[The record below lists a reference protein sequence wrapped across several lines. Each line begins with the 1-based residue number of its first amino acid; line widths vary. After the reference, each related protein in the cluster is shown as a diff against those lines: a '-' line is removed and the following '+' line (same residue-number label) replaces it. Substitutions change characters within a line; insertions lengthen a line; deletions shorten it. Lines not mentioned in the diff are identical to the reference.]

1 MTGEDGLAEFKY
13 VPQGE
18 IGFAEYMPP
27 TGYASDRTPQYA
39 TFTDSGVFDG
49 DKVGELPD
57 SVVASDGAVIGL
69 RFADD
74 ELKLSVSKRDVTN
87 SDELPGN
94 VLSVY
99 EAVTEGTVGSDGV
112 ITDSDYGTLIDS
124 WISSSEPHLM
134 ELLPCGSYILKEE
147 QAIDGFT
154 IAEDVKFQ
162 LNDTGMVQQVTMYNE
177 HEVAVADELV
187 ETLGETGTV
196 GMFVLF
202 ATLIAMAG
210 AGVYLF
216 RKGRRV

>member
-112 ITDSDYGTLIDS
+112 ITDSDY
-124 WISSSEPHLM
+124 LM